1 MTEILETVMLVCFG
15 ISWPLT
21 VYRNIKSKTA
31 KTMSLG
37 FIVLIIVGYLAGITA
52 KISSDNVGFVL
63 AVYVINLIIVS
74 VNLAV
79 YFRNR
84 HFDKMRDECR
94 KTV

>member
-52 KISSDNVGFVL
+52 KITSDNVGFVL

-84 HFDKMRDECR
+84 HLDKMRDSCR
-94 KTV
+94 KTA

>member
-15 ISWPLT
+15 FSWPLT

-52 KISSDNVGFVL
+52 KISSHNTGFVL
-63 AVYVINLIIVS
+63 AVYILNLIIVS

-84 HFDKMRDECR
+84 HLDKMRDSCR
-94 KTV
+94 KTA

>member
-52 KISSDNVGFVL
+52 KLSSDNVGFVL

-84 HFDKMRDECR
+84 HFDKMRDEGR
-94 KTV
+94 KTA